1 MNKDL
6 KEIIKL
12 YTTKSHKELVGNL
25 LDKSKDNII
34 AILIDL
40 ITIYI
45 NDKNSSTLREIITVL
60 LSGYKHL
67 ERKIGF
73 NGFRQTSM
81 GETLFCEAKPKNFD
95 TEEYEKFLEKKRKNP
110 PAKLN
115 GYGNF
120 SDYTHKR
127 MERDKKENLSMLI
140 SGFVDGK
147 LIYILEFPF
156 KTNSFTTKL
165 EEQLNKMFP
174 NGDESGKF
182 LRSANFSYKD
192 YINSKECK
200 INFILEKNEL
210 EKLEKYI
217 NREFFKYLIEKSK

>member
-1 MNKDL
+1 MNNDL

-12 YTTKSHKELVGNL
+12 YTTETHKKLVGNL

-34 AILIDL
+34 SILIDL
-40 ITIYI
+40 MTLYI

-60 LSGYKHL
+60 LSGYKHS

-73 NGFRQTSM
+73 NGFRQTSI
-81 GETLFCEAKPKNFD
+81 GKKLFCEAKPKNFD
-95 TEEYEKFLEKKRKNP
+95 TTEYKKFLKKERKNS

-127 MERDKKENLSMLI
+127 FEKDKKENISMLV

-156 KTNSFTTKL
+156 KTDSFIKKL
-165 EEQLNKMFP
+165 KEQLNKMFP
-174 NGDESGKF
+174 NGDETGKF
-182 LRSANFSYKD
+182 LRSASFSYKN
-192 YINSKECK
+192 YINSDECK
-200 INFILEKNEL
+200 INFILK
-210 EKLEKYI
+210 K
-217 NREFFKYLIEKSK
+217 R